1 MIRVRLCRM
10 WESTNTKK
18 NGELIS
24 VDMIFIDEKENLMH
38 ATIRKTL
45 VTRFKHMLS
54 EGSLYNV
61 KNLKVVST
69 TGEYRPLSNQ
79 YKIIF
84 LVITSLKRLEE
95 GTVKIPI
102 NGFQFVSPN
111 LINLRVNDNTILSDV
126 IGSLCGVG
134 DIEIVGAGWK
144 KRDIKILTDYSVTT
158 KITLWGKLGEM
169 FDPNLYK
176 QDEGPCIVIVTS
188 TTIKKFQ
195 GEVNFSTTSASKIYI
210 NLQIDYVASLIERFS
225 TVSNVVQV
233 IESSNVN
240 KITFEEEM
248 FLNRMSIEEL
258 LEANWS
264 SQVKE
269 YIVTVRGKISEIDN
283 SFGWYYVSCKTCIK
297 KVIPTNGIYMCG
309 TCKKECDYPLVMY
322 KIHIKVMDKTTE
334 TTFVLFNHVAEKLLD
349 TSAHKLF
356 NRLPLYSK
364 DVPTEIQSL
373 CGKDFV
379 YKLKLND
386 YNLKEGLENFT
397 VSKLFT
403 PDEKLELEQELKK
416 EKNNTYH
423 ENVEIYERKEGHS
436 QEMDPHDI
444 LSNNL
449 EDSVGDFHVTNAEW

>member
-1 MIRVRLCRM
+1 MEYSFLHELNNDKDSWMIRVRLCRM

-283 SFGWYYVSCKTCIK
+283 SFGWY
-297 KVIPTNGIYMCG
+297 
-309 TCKKECDYPLVMY
+309 

-416 EKNNTYH
+416 
-423 ENVEIYERKEGHS
+423 
-436 QEMDPHDI
+436 DPHDI

-449 EDSVGDFHVTNAEW
+449 EDSVGDFHVTNAGKNRKRKNQIIDDDEVSDGGSNQYTKHV